1 MPPKVSVVV
10 PVYNVERYIHQCVDS
25 LINQTLKDIEI
36 ILVDDGS
43 PDGCGAICDAYAK
56 QDARIRVVHK
66 ANGGLAS
73 ARQAGL
79 ELVKGLYCIACDS
92 DDWVDLD
99 MYETLYNKA
108 ILEDADM
115 VVCGYMANYPDGR
128 EVINPTYNFT
138 TMERYIKDVLTRRAD
153 QSSCIRLIRSDVF
166 KNYGVDYQEGVNLGE
181 DALLL
186 CKLLKYPLKLSFVD
200 RPLYHYRRDMS
211 SGSYTN
217 NISLSSIEQLK
228 FVEQWK
234 WENYCGREYVK
245 ERIESTVN
253 LCFAAIRANGMTKEY
268 YKSFASQLSIY
279 KMVRHGVLSAKSLFI
294 IISKVCGFRVARF
307 IFGKLY
313 PLLYK

>member
-1 MPPKVSVVV
+1 MQPKVSVVV
-10 PVYNVERYIHQCVDS
+10 PVYNVEQYIHQCVDS

-56 QDARIRVVHK
+56 QDARIKVVHK

-79 ELVKGLYCIACDS
+79 ECVTGAYYIACDS
-92 DDWVDLD
+92 DDWVELD
-99 MYETLYNKA
+99 MYETLYNRA
-108 ILEDADM
+108 VLEDADM
-115 VVCGYMANYPDGR
+115 VVCSYVANYPDGR
-128 EVINPTYNFT
+128 EVVIPTYNFT
-138 TMERYIKDVLTRRAD
+138 SRERYINDVLTRRAD

-166 KNYGVDYQEGVNLGE
+166 KRYSIDYQDGINLGE

-186 CKLLKYPLKLSFVD
+186 SKLLKHPLRLSFVD
-200 RPLYHYRRDMS
+200 RALYHYRRDMS

-234 WENYCGREYVK
+234 WENYRGHEYDK
-245 ERIESTVN
+245 SRIESTVN

-268 YKSFASQLSIY
+268 YKTFVSQLSIF
-279 KMVRHGVLSAKSLFI
+279 KMVRYGVVSAKAMFI
-294 IISKVCGFRVARF
+294 IISKVCGFRVARL
-307 IFGKLY
+307 IFEKLY